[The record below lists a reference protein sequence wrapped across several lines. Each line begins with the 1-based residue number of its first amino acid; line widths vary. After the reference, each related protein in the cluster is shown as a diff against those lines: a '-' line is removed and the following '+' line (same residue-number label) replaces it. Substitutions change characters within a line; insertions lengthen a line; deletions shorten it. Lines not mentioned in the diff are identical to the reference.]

1 MPVNTDDYTL
11 AIVCAMA
18 KELDPVLALFDV
30 DTRPYNKTRDEN
42 IYHLGLLVGH
52 NTVVVAPGKGEL
64 TAGLC
69 AERLRACFTKI
80 ELTFLVGICA
90 AMPSNPETKQ
100 DIYLGDVIVG
110 TRVWRPLSNSRISD
124 LGVTEGVDF
133 EIRNLQAENASE
145 KVQQIGLLL
154 GTKAFRKS
162 ISNASATLLQR
173 YQATDNDYAYP
184 GYNADQRA
192 DPDCVHRHSDTTLS
206 CSCIAQGQ
214 DSCEAAKAA
223 SCAQLGC
230 QIART
235 RTEIDAG
242 SPRPTIHVGMM
253 ASSDMVMRAV
263 PRYEAAFRKYNVV
276 GVDMEG
282 GGVSRVTDCIVVK
295 GAVDYGDS
303 HKNKMFG
310 HYAAATAAI
319 ATKGILESFFPGST

>member
-11 AIVCAMA
+11 AVVCAMA

-30 DTRPYNKTRDEN
+30 PTTSYNKKGDVN
-42 IYHLGLLVGH
+42 IYHLGVLAGH

-69 AERLRACFTKI
+69 ADRLQVCFTKI

-90 AMPSNPETKQ
+90 TMPSNPETKQ
-100 DIYLGDVIVG
+100 HIYLGDVIVG

-145 KVQQIGLLL
+145 KVKQIGLLL
-154 GTKAFRKS
+154 GTKTFRKS
-162 ISNASATLLQR
+162 ISDASATLLQH
-173 YQATDNDYAYP
+173 YQDEDNDYAYP

-192 DPDCVHRHSDTTLS
+192 DPNCVHRHSGVDS
-206 CSCIAQGQ
+206 GCSCFAQGQ
-214 DSCEAAKAA
+214 DSCKDAKEA
-223 SCAQLGC
+223 SCEKLGC

-235 RTEIDAG
+235 RTGNDAQP
-242 SPRPTIHVGMM
+242 PRPTIHVGTM

-263 PRYEAAFRKYNVV
+263 PRYEAAFREHNVV
-276 GVDMEG
+276 GIDMEG
-282 GGVSRVTDCIVVK
+282 GGVSHVTDCIVVK

-303 HKNKMFG
+303 HKNKRFG
-310 HYAAATAAI
+310 DYAAATAAI
-319 ATKGILESFFPGST
+319 ATKGILETFFRGST